1 MKRVL
6 FSAILT
12 CVSFLTSAQST
23 PYPTQ
28 LDLEHATWVD
38 GDVLV
43 RFSDDVEVK
52 FTPDHLSHIPS
63 IDAVLADYV
72 ITEVEQLFWFQK
84 ELPTKETGFMTIGGQ
99 WVEYPNLKNI
109 YRIHIEDST
118 GGGVFTLISA
128 LENLGDDFVKYA
140 EPNYYSGI
148 LGNYTPNDTLY
159 PSQWNLEAIQAD
171 TVQARMAADS
181 TVTDTNNVIAIIDT
195 GVDKDHRDLKNKMW
209 VNMAEING
217 LPNVDDDGNGFK
229 DDKYGWD
236 FINNTGNP
244 MDDNTHGTHCAGIA
258 AAETNNNTGIAGIS
272 PGAKIMAVK
281 VMQSGGYGA
290 AADIAQGILYAANNG
305 ADVISM
311 SIGGTGVSQVTYDAC
326 AVAYAYSFLV
336 AAAGNS
342 ALCIGKPSPPNYK
355 CPDGKTPKQFY
366 PAAWSFVLGVE
377 SSHPS
382 GGKSSFSNYDEDGP
396 IQSEWANLLN
406 YEVRAPGSQILS
418 TIPAGTTGDDNRYKV
433 SQGTSMACPAVAG
446 GVSLLKSF
454 KPTYTHEKVFLYLI
468 KTQTNNI
475 QLNDAI
481 DFILPPELIYV
492 TNEVV
497 DTLGGDEDG
506 KPDAGEI
513 VELVVSIKNTGGYN
527 SSVWA
532 KIELDPL
539 ENPNLVNFINPVR
552 HFGSVSEYAV
562 IQNNMPD
569 SNLLPFKFQLD
580 SNIANARG
588 VKFIITMW
596 TGDSTFIGSKGF
608 ELTVQN
614 GIEFGSSYYPGTT
627 ILYPSKYYIIT
638 GTTLF
643 DTLIIKPGTEIY
655 VEAAKTI
662 NAHKIT
668 AIGTPDSLIT
678 ITGVRGNLWYG
689 LNVLESWVLRSNTS
703 TNALHPIPSGSSE
716 AKSVVSYTII
726 EYLRDESLQP
736 FNNFFEVSN
745 CIFRYCNFD
754 RTPTGKSGYLKTRN
768 YALNTVTDSSDATWL
783 DVIPGALKVKKVYNS
798 ATANVIIGQDIPWNN
813 YNNVFTGNK
822 FWGLNQTS
830 QFSLSQNDSNY
841 YSGQVINRID
851 SGQFVSGGS
860 IHRTKTYTKTIYTS
874 LPLPNY
880 GNHVIIGN
888 AWSYSFPNDW
898 LYFIQSGSVVPQ
910 LGNNG
915 YGNVTFN
922 HTGANLVSYPTA
934 REFQYQV
941 PKSSVF
947 ATHPVK
953 NYYLS
958 SKTAPGID
966 ILCYDYFDRNDF
978 KMLSISAESGAN
990 PNAHGYVHDIKVD
1003 NKSIHWLDNP
1013 YNTPGGVGILG
1024 NSTHKFEVVFNR
1036 PMNVNKE
1043 PLLTFGIRE
1052 PWTQNIVADSAS
1064 WSADSTVYTAYTT
1077 ITPLTQ
1083 SDGINRVS
1091 VRLAEDNEH
1100 FPCPTE
1106 NVRFEMRIASTGS
1119 LSADFEA
1126 VGDTGAINLT
1136 WGIPEDAVADFL
1148 GTNMYRIDSAH
1159 LSNPSF
1165 VYNKMSIDSALVDST
1180 VLAGSWY
1187 GYYFKIVR
1195 TNLTEMNSSDTVWAR
1210 PWQGK
1215 PAVTTLSPSNVTHNS
1230 VTLRGRGNPNYLTSQ
1245 VRFNYGLTSNYTTN
1259 TTFQNIGNGSSG
1271 VVKTVNL
1278 SGLTPGT
1285 TYHYRIEGTNAEGTS
1300 YGHDSTFT
1308 TKAFPTLNF
1317 RYDSTLCLMD
1327 TLKITNST
1335 TISTGSMNYA
1345 WEVRRNGSLVY
1356 TSALEEPAF
1365 YMNQAGSY
1373 TVKLTVSSDQA
1384 VTTSKT
1390 GILTVDPIPTP
1401 TVTASGSVTLCQ
1413 GGTVT
1418 LSAPSGYTY
1427 LWSNGATTQTIVVSA
1442 SGSYSVEVTNANGCS
1457 GTSLAQN
1464 VVVNALPTAA
1474 ITSANSATSFC
1485 TGNSLTLSVP
1495 AGMTGYQ
1502 WKLNGNTINGATSAS
1517 YSAAA
1522 AGSYTVLI
1530 TNASGCA
1537 SLSAGF
1543 TVTENVLPTAAVS
1556 ALSST
1561 TFCQGDSVVLSAPVG
1576 YTYLW
1581 SNGATTQSITAST
1594 AGTYSVAV
1602 TNASGCSVTSSLIT
1616 VTVNYIPT
1624 MSVTH
1629 TGGLSF
1635 CAGGSTTLTAA
1646 GGFAS
1651 YLWSNGATTQSIIV
1665 NAAGTYTVT
1674 GYTAAGCTSQ
1684 SSVTSVVV
1692 NALPVASVSASGS
1705 TTFCLGDSVVLSA
1718 PAGYTYLWSTGATT
1732 QSISAKDAGV
1742 YSVTVTDGSGCSATS
1757 ASTTVSV
1764 NVPTRPGLTAGSA
1777 TTFCQ
1782 GASVVLSMPSGYSN
1796 RMWNTGA
1803 TSQSIVATTSGDYYV
1818 MAQTSNGCQVVS
1830 DTITVTVNALPVAT
1844 ATTSDPTTFCVG
1856 GAATLHA
1863 PAGMTTYQWY
1873 KDGIAVVGAT
1883 DSTYAASVSGSYRV
1897 QVANASGCGQLSA
1910 AQVITVNAL
1919 PVASVST
1926 TGTTTF
1932 CQGDSVVLSAPA
1944 GYTYLWSNGA
1954 TTQSISAKTSGAYS
1968 VTVTNA
1974 NGCSASSAATT
1985 VSVNSIV
1992 TPSITA
1998 NGATSFCQGG
2008 SVVLSAPSGY
2018 SSYLWSTGQSSQ
2030 SITVSSAGG
2039 YSVTVTNAAG
2049 CTSQSSATSV
2059 VVSALPV
2066 ASVSASG
2073 LRRSAWAT
2081 VWC

>member
-12 CVSFLTSAQST
+12 CISFLTFAQST

-159 PSQWNLEAIQAD
+159 PNQWNVAAIQAD

-181 TVTDTNNVIAIIDT
+181 TVSDTNMVIAIIDT

-236 FINNTGNP
+236 FINNNGNP
-244 MDDNTHGTHCAGIA
+244 MDDNSHGTHCAGIA

-290 AADIAQGILYAANNG
+290 AADIAQGILYSANNG

-342 ALCIGKPSPPNYK
+342 GLCIGKPDPSYK

-366 PAAWSFVLGVE
+366 PASWSFVLGVE
-377 SSHPS
+377 SSAPS
-382 GGKSSFSNYDEDGP
+382 GGKSGFSNYDQDGP
-396 IQSEWANLLN
+396 ISSEWPNLLN

-454 KPTYTHEKVFLYLI
+454 KPTFTHEKVFLYLI

-481 DFILPPELIYV
+481 DFILPPELTYV

-506 KPDAGEI
+506 RPDAGEI

-527 SSVWA
+527 SSIWA

-552 HFGSVSEYAV
+552 HFGSASEYAV
-562 IQNNMPD
+562 IQNNLPD

-588 VKFIITMW
+588 IKFNITMW
-596 TGDSTFIGSKGF
+596 TADSTFIGSKGF

-614 GIEFGSSYYPGTT
+614 GIEFQAGYYNGKTV
-627 ILYPSKYYIIT
+627 LYPNAYYLISGNTI
-638 GTTLF
+638 F
-643 DTLIIKPGTEIY
+643 DTLIIKPGTEVYIENFKSIGANY
-655 VEAAKTI
+655 I
-662 NAHKIT
+662 L
-668 AIGTPDSLIT
+668 AIGTPDSMIT
-678 ITGVRGNLWYG
+678 FTGVRGSYWNGITDLNDYYLHTQNRDYFLQSNSIIRYCIFEYLYKKPIGIYEISNSIFNYTRESTPYVTTYSASSRRKFETTVSQSGYNFTKDIVYYPQNTFIWRRNLIINNTIFGGTAGGFNPSNKDIFLKDTAIVEYKSWAGGYDTLNTIVIDEITDYTDAWGENLHANMIQNFSQNPTDIYQRFYFQGNNDWANTVVLNNLTNSLEGRIPSIG
-689 LNVLESWVLRSNTS
+689 LTGSAFSNYQKGLYIGGL
-703 TNALHPIPSGSSE
+703 TNA
-716 AKSVVSYTII
+716 
-726 EYLRDESLQP
+726 
-736 FNNFFEVSN
+736 FEQ
-745 CIFRYCNFD
+745 
-754 RTPTGKSGYLKTRN
+754 
-768 YALNTVTDSSDATWL
+768 A
-783 DVIPGALKVKKVYNS
+783 
-798 ATANVIIGQDIPWNN
+798 
-813 YNNVFTGNK
+813 
-822 FWGLNQTS
+822 
-830 QFSLSQNDSNY
+830 
-841 YSGQVINRID
+841 
-851 SGQFVSGGS
+851 S
-860 IHRTKTYTKTIYTS
+860 I
-874 LPLPNY
+874 
-880 GNHVIIGN
+880 
-888 AWSYSFPNDW
+888 A
-898 LYFIQSGSVVPQ
+898 
-910 LGNNG
+910 
-915 YGNVTFN
+915 
-922 HTGANLVSYPTA
+922 
-934 REFQYQV
+934 
-941 PKSSVF
+941 
-947 ATHPVK
+947 
-953 NYYLS
+953 
-958 SKTAPGID
+958 
-966 ILCYDYFDRNDF
+966 DYFDWSDWPILITDSLLNEAPSGVHGFVVDIRIND
-978 KMLSISAESGAN
+978 KS
-990 PNAHGYVHDIKVD
+990 VHY
-1003 NKSIHWLDNP
+1003 LDQP
-1013 YNTPGGVGILG
+1013 YNGPGGVGILG

-1180 VLAGSWY
+1180 VLAGTWY

-1230 VTLRGRGNPNYLTSQ
+1230 VTLRGRGNPNYLATQ

-1300 YGHDSTFT
+1300 YGHDSDR
-1308 TKAFPTLNF
+1308 K
-1317 RYDSTLCLMD
+1317 
-1327 TLKITNST
+1327 
-1335 TISTGSMNYA
+1335 
-1345 WEVRRNGSLVY
+1345 
-1356 TSALEEPAF
+1356 
-1365 YMNQAGSY
+1365 
-1373 TVKLTVSSDQA
+1373 
-1384 VTTSKT
+1384 
-1390 GILTVDPIPTP
+1390 
-1401 TVTASGSVTLCQ
+1401 
-1413 GGTVT
+1413 
-1418 LSAPSGYTY
+1418 
-1427 LWSNGATTQTIVVSA
+1427 
-1442 SGSYSVEVTNANGCS
+1442 
-1457 GTSLAQN
+1457 
-1464 VVVNALPTAA
+1464 
-1474 ITSANSATSFC
+1474 
-1485 TGNSLTLSVP
+1485 
-1495 AGMTGYQ
+1495 
-1502 WKLNGNTINGATSAS
+1502 
-1517 YSAAA
+1517 
-1522 AGSYTVLI
+1522 
-1530 TNASGCA
+1530 
-1537 SLSAGF
+1537 
-1543 TVTENVLPTAAVS
+1543 
-1556 ALSST
+1556 
-1561 TFCQGDSVVLSAPVG
+1561 SVV
-1576 YTYLW
+1576 
-1581 SNGATTQSITAST
+1581 
-1594 AGTYSVAV
+1594 
-1602 TNASGCSVTSSLIT
+1602 
-1616 VTVNYIPT
+1616 
-1624 MSVTH
+1624 
-1629 TGGLSF
+1629 
-1635 CAGGSTTLTAA
+1635 
-1646 GGFAS
+1646 
-1651 YLWSNGATTQSIIV
+1651 
-1665 NAAGTYTVT
+1665 
-1674 GYTAAGCTSQ
+1674 
-1684 SSVTSVVV
+1684 
-1692 NALPVASVSASGS
+1692 
-1705 TTFCLGDSVVLSA
+1705 
-1718 PAGYTYLWSTGATT
+1718 
-1732 QSISAKDAGV
+1732 
-1742 YSVTVTDGSGCSATS
+1742 
-1757 ASTTVSV
+1757 
-1764 NVPTRPGLTAGSA
+1764 
-1777 TTFCQ
+1777 
-1782 GASVVLSMPSGYSN
+1782 
-1796 RMWNTGA
+1796 
-1803 TSQSIVATTSGDYYV
+1803 
-1818 MAQTSNGCQVVS
+1818 
-1830 DTITVTVNALPVAT
+1830 
-1844 ATTSDPTTFCVG
+1844 
-1856 GAATLHA
+1856 
-1863 PAGMTTYQWY
+1863 
-1873 KDGIAVVGAT
+1873 
-1883 DSTYAASVSGSYRV
+1883 
-1897 QVANASGCGQLSA
+1897 
-1910 AQVITVNAL
+1910 
-1919 PVASVST
+1919 
-1926 TGTTTF
+1926 
-1932 CQGDSVVLSAPA
+1932 
-1944 GYTYLWSNGA
+1944 
-1954 TTQSISAKTSGAYS
+1954 
-1968 VTVTNA
+1968 
-1974 NGCSASSAATT
+1974 
-1985 VSVNSIV
+1985 
-1992 TPSITA
+1992 
-1998 NGATSFCQGG
+1998 
-2008 SVVLSAPSGY
+2008 
-2018 SSYLWSTGQSSQ
+2018 
-2030 SITVSSAGG
+2030 
-2039 YSVTVTNAAG
+2039 
-2049 CTSQSSATSV
+2049 
-2059 VVSALPV
+2059 
-2066 ASVSASG
+2066 
-2073 LRRSAWAT
+2073 
-2081 VWC
+2081 